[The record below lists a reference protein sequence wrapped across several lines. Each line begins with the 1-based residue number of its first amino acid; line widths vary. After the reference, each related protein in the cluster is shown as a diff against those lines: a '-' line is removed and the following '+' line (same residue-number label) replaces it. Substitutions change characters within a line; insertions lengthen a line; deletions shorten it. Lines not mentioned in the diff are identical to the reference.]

1 MKRLVAFVVLI
12 SWVIYSPAQ
21 ILLLVPDST
30 SINKSTKSRC
40 DIKPVEYIIPAAMV
54 TYGFVALKNK
64 GLIRLN
70 EQIKQNIWDK
80 NPHKKTNVED
90 YTWAVPA
97 VAVYVLNFSG
107 IKGKNNFTDRTI
119 LYLMSNIIASAFVV
133 PTKNITKVLRPDSSN
148 TLSFPSGHTTQAFVA
163 AEFLRR
169 EYKDV
174 SPWYGVAGY
183 TFAVTTGYLRLY
195 NNKHWLSDVVAGAG
209 VGILSVHAAFW
220 IYPMLKKKF
229 SKKNNNTSMLMP
241 YYQQKNI
248 GFVFIHQL
256 K

>member
-1 MKRLVAFVVLI
+1 MKRFLSVVILV
-12 SWVIYSPAQ
+12 SSVIYSPAQ
-21 ILLLVPDST
+21 ILLSVPDST
-30 SINKSTKSRC
+30 SINKSTKNHFKL
-40 DIKPVEYIIPAAMV
+40 KPVEYIIPAAMI

-64 GLIRLN
+64 GLIHLN

-90 YTWAVPA
+90 YTWAVPT

-133 PTKNITKVLRPDSSN
+133 PTKNITNVLRPDSSN

-183 TFAVTTGYLRLY
+183 AFAVTTGYLRLY

-209 VGILSVHAAFW
+209 VGILSVHAAYW

-229 SKKNNNTSMLMP
+229 SKKNKNAFMLMP
-241 YYQQKNI
+241 FYQQQSA
-248 GFVFIHQL
+248 GLQFYCQL

>member
-1 MKRLVAFVVLI
+1 MKRLLAVYILF
-12 SWVIYSPAQ
+12 SSVIYSPAQ
-21 ILLLVPDST
+21 DLLSVTDST
-30 SINKSTKSRC
+30 SVNKSTKNKC
-40 DIKPVEYIIPAAMV
+40 DVKPVEYIIPAAMI

-64 GLIRLN
+64 GLIHLN
-70 EQIKQNIWDK
+70 EQIKQNIWDN

-97 VAVYVLNFSG
+97 VAVYVLNLSG
-107 IKGKNNFTDRTI
+107 IKGKHNFTDRTI

-133 PTKNITKVLRPDSSN
+133 PTKNITNVLRPDSSN

-183 TFAVTTGYLRLY
+183 AFAATTGYLRLY

-209 VGILSVHAAFW
+209 VGILSVHAAYW
-220 IYPMLKKKF
+220 VYPKLKKKF
-229 SKKNNNTSMLMP
+229 SKKTTNTSLLMP
-241 YYQQKNI
+241 YYQQKNV
-248 GFVFIHQL
+248 GLVFIHQL